1 VKRFYKKVTIGNRGN
16 KEPDESFG
24 RSLGESGQFVIY
36 LDDRP
41 VRTPRKA
48 LLSIPAEALAAA
60 IASEWESQSDS
71 IDLDMMPLTRVAA
84 AAVDRIIPRRSDAV
98 DDVVRFAMSD
108 LLCYRATTPVELVR
122 LQSETWDPLLV
133 WMRDSFDVD
142 FKVTSG
148 VMPIVED
155 ESVFSVLSDLVGKYT
170 DHHLAALSLAAG
182 VSGSLVVALAI
193 TEAHLDA
200 AAAHKVAL
208 LDDLYQERTWGEE
221 VDARKRID
229 ASLEDLVIAERFLSL
244 LR

>member
-133 WMRDSFDVD
+133 W
-142 FKVTSG
+142 
-148 VMPIVED
+148 
-155 ESVFSVLSDLVGKYT
+155 
-170 DHHLAALSLAAG
+170 AG

-193 TEAHLDA
+193 AEAHLDA